1 MTTSPGGVLLRA
13 GLEVGDAVFG
23 SLPSGLAY
31 GVADLL
37 GEAWYRFA
45 PERRRLVAAN
55 LARVA
60 EASGESLPGPA
71 LRRQVRTA
79 FVAHARYYLEVVRM
93 PRLDPARIDEV
104 MDWEDVAD
112 IPGLARQG
120 GIIAVSAHFGNFE
133 PASLWLAKRGVRW
146 IAPMERIEPP
156 ALFEYLLSRR
166 GTRSTGGELV
176 VPPDAARRILRGLQD
191 GELVAIATDRDLGT
205 PTATVTFFGHPARV
219 PSGPA
224 SLALLTGAP
233 VVVGTVR
240 RTTPGRF
247 AGRVE
252 RVEWTPTGNRETDL
266 TALCQAITTVLER
279 HILVAPEQWWGA
291 FQPVW
296 DDIRPAPAPAT

>member
-1 MTTSPGGVLLRA
+1 
-13 GLEVGDAVFG
+13 
-23 SLPSGLAY
+23 
-31 GVADLL
+31 
-37 GEAWYRFA
+37 
-45 PERRRLVAAN
+45 
-55 LARVA
+55 
-60 EASGESLPGPA
+60 
-71 LRRQVRTA
+71 
-79 FVAHARYYLEVVRM
+79 
-93 PRLDPARIDEV
+93 
-104 MDWEDVAD
+104 
-112 IPGLARQG
+112 
-120 GIIAVSAHFGNFE
+120 
-133 PASLWLAKRGVRW
+133 
-146 IAPMERIEPP
+146 
-156 ALFEYLLSRR
+156 
-166 GTRSTGGELV
+166 

-296 DDIRPAPAPAT
+296 DDIRPAPAPAS